1 MTLFIIE
8 LISICSHKLGTSFP
22 AERKKESYKSYS
34 AFVLIGRKKMPNA
47 RVSTS
52 KCLENLAIILFI
64 IKIITLLNNK

>member
-1 MTLFIIE
+1 MDLLSTCSEAGTAYLMSNHAFMLPPHLLKKID
-8 LISICSHKLGTSFP
+8 ISFA

-52 KCLENLAIILFI
+52 KSNESG
-64 IKIITLLNNK
+64 